1 MKDSQKLIIAKKIL
15 LGFDGLGQAEI
26 VEGQAIFVKNN
37 KINEIGPTSVLR
49 QKYKEIPEIGGE
61 NLFAMPGLVNA
72 HHHLGVTPFQLGA
85 QDHPL
90 ELWFAERLKMR
101 NVPPT
106 LDTLYSAFEM
116 ISSGVTTVQHLQ
128 SRAPG
133 NLASVLDQSNKIIA
147 AYKQIGMRA
156 SYSFALRD
164 QNRMIYDSDENCLA
178 LLPPKHRPT
187 LKKYFESFSLS
198 ISEQLEIFNILT
210 EQHAKNNLIEIQ
222 LAPSNLHWL
231 SDKALETISKV
242 AIDTGAKIHMHL
254 LETPYQAEYARRRI
268 GQSALEYIDKFG
280 LLGPQLTIGHGVW
293 MTEDDAD
300 LLAESGGCLCHNCSS
315 NLRLKSGKAD
325 LSSFLSKNIPIALGI
340 DEAGIN
346 DDRDML
352 QEMRLAYTLHRRPG
366 HSSLNPSAAEILRMA
381 TEHGAASTP
390 FSGKIGR
397 LEKGLFADI
406 LLLDLQSL
414 AFPYQDFDIPLLDI
428 IVRRAK
434 RKSVDTVIID
444 GNVVFNKGKF
454 TRVDEDTLLEE
465 ISKVLSRAK
474 TPEEVELRELSE
486 IIMPA
491 VKNFYSGWY

>member
-26 VEGQAIFVKNN
+26 VEGQAIFVENN

-49 QKYKEIPEIGGE
+49 QKYKEVPEIGGE

-254 LETPYQAEYARRRI
+254 LETPYQAEYARRRT

-280 LLGPQLTIGHGVW
+280 LLGPQLTIGHRVW

-366 HSSLNPSAAEILRMA
+366 HSSRNPSAAEILRMA

-406 LLLDLQSL
+406 LLLDLHSL

-428 IVRRAK
+428 IVKRAK

>member
-1 MKDSQKLIIAKKIL
+1 MNDSQKLIIAKKIL

-254 LETPYQAEYARRRI
+254 LETPYQAEYARRRT

-366 HSSLNPSAAEILRMA
+366 HSSRNPSAAEILRMA

>member
-1 MKDSQKLIIAKKIL
+1 MNDSQKLIIAKKIL

-37 KINEIGPTSVLR
+37 KINENGPTSVLR

-90 ELWFAERLKMR
+90 EIWFAERLKMR

-254 LETPYQAEYARRRI
+254 LETPYQAEYARRRT
-268 GQSALEYIDKFG
+268 GQSALKYIDKFG

>member
-1 MKDSQKLIIAKKIL
+1 MNDSQKLIIAKKIL

-254 LETPYQAEYARRRI
+254 LETPYQAEYARRRT
-268 GQSALEYIDKFG
+268 GQSALEYIQKFG

-406 LLLDLQSL
+406 LLLDLHSL

>member
-1 MKDSQKLIIAKKIL
+1 MNDSQKLIIAKKIL

-210 EQHAKNNLIEIQ
+210 EQHAKDNLIEIQ

-254 LETPYQAEYARRRI
+254 LETPYQAEYARRRT
-268 GQSALEYIDKFG
+268 GQSALEYIQKFG

-406 LLLDLQSL
+406 LLLDLHSL

-454 TRVDEDTLLEE
+454 TRVDEDALLEE

>member
-49 QKYKEIPEIGGE
+49 QKYKEIPKIGGE

-231 SDKALETISKV
+231 SDKALETISRV

-254 LETPYQAEYARRRI
+254 LETPYQAEYARRRT

-454 TRVDEDTLLEE
+454 TRVDKDTLLEE

>member
-1 MKDSQKLIIAKKIL
+1 MNDSQKLIIAKKIL

-254 LETPYQAEYARRRI
+254 LETPYQAEYARRRT
-268 GQSALEYIDKFG
+268 GQSALEYIQKFG

-352 QEMRLAYTLHRRPG
+352 QEIRLAYTLHRRPG
-366 HSSLNPSAAEILRMA
+366 HSSRNPSAAEILRMA

>member
-1 MKDSQKLIIAKKIL
+1 MNDSQKLIIAKKIL
-15 LGFDGLGQAEI
+15 LGFDGLGRAEI

-133 NLASVLDQSNKIIA
+133 NLTSVLDQSNKIIA

-231 SDKALETISKV
+231 SDKALETISEV
-242 AIDTGAKIHMHL
+242 AVDTGAKIHMHL
-254 LETPYQAEYARRRI
+254 LETPYQAEYARRRT
-268 GQSALEYIDKFG
+268 GQSALKYIDKFG

-293 MTEDDAD
+293 MTEDDVD
-300 LLAESGGCLCHNCSS
+300 LLAESGGCLCHNCS
-315 NLRLKSGKAD
+315 L
-325 LSSFLSKNIPIALGI
+325 
-340 DEAGIN
+340 
-346 DDRDML
+346 
-352 QEMRLAYTLHRRPG
+352 YCV
-366 HSSLNPSAAEILRMA
+366 
-381 TEHGAASTP
+381 
-390 FSGKIGR
+390 
-397 LEKGLFADI
+397 
-406 LLLDLQSL
+406 LLI
-414 AFPYQDFDIPLLDI
+414 Y
-428 IVRRAK
+428 
-434 RKSVDTVIID
+434 
-444 GNVVFNKGKF
+444 
-454 TRVDEDTLLEE
+454 
-465 ISKVLSRAK
+465 
-474 TPEEVELRELSE
+474 
-486 IIMPA
+486 
-491 VKNFYSGWY
+491 

>member
-254 LETPYQAEYARRRI
+254 LETPYQAEYARRRT

-454 TRVDEDTLLEE
+454 TRVDKDTLLEE

>member
-1 MKDSQKLIIAKKIL
+1 MNDSQKLIIAKKIL

-254 LETPYQAEYARRRI
+254 LETPYQAEYARRRT

-406 LLLDLQSL
+406 LLLDLHSL

>member
-1 MKDSQKLIIAKKIL
+1 MNDSQKLIIAKKIL

-49 QKYKEIPEIGGE
+49 QKYKEVPEIGGE

-231 SDKALETISKV
+231 SDKALETISKT

-254 LETPYQAEYARRRI
+254 LETPYQAEYARRRT

-366 HSSLNPSAAEILRMA
+366 HSSPNPSAAEILRMA

-428 IVRRAK
+428 IERRAK

>member
-1 MKDSQKLIIAKKIL
+1 MNDSQKLIIAKKIL
-15 LGFDGLGQAEI
+15 LGFDGLGRAEI
-26 VEGQAIFVKNN
+26 VEGHAIFVKNN

-254 LETPYQAEYARRRI
+254 LETPYQAEYARRRT

-315 NLRLKSGKAD
+315 NLRLKSGRAD
-325 LSSFLSKNIPIALGI
+325 LSSLLSKNIPIALGI

-454 TRVDEDTLLEE
+454 TRVDEDALLEE

>member
-1 MKDSQKLIIAKKIL
+1 MNDSQKLIIAKKIL
-15 LGFDGLGQAEI
+15 LGFDGLGRAEI

-147 AYKQIGMRA
+147 AYKKIGMRA

-178 LLPPKHRPT
+178 LLPPKHRPA

-254 LETPYQAEYARRRI
+254 LETPYQAEYARRRT
-268 GQSALEYIDKFG
+268 GQSALKYIDKFG

-293 MTEDDAD
+293 MTEDDVD
-300 LLAESGGCLCHNCSS
+300 LLAERGGCLCHNCSS

-406 LLLDLQSL
+406 LLLDLHSL

-434 RKSVDTVIID
+434 RKSVDMVIID

>member
-26 VEGQAIFVKNN
+26 VEGQAIFVENN

-254 LETPYQAEYARRRI
+254 LETPYQAEYARRRT
-268 GQSALEYIDKFG
+268 GQSALEYIQKFG

-325 LSSFLSKNIPIALGI
+325 LSSFISKNIPIALGI

-397 LEKGLFADI
+397 LGKGLFADI
-406 LLLDLQSL
+406 LLLDLHSL
-414 AFPYQDFDIPLLDI
+414 GFPYQDFDIPLLDI

-454 TRVDEDTLLEE
+454 TRVDEDALLEE

-474 TPEEVELRELSE
+474 TPQEVELRELSE

>member
-1 MKDSQKLIIAKKIL
+1 MNDSQKLIVAKKIL

-133 NLASVLDQSNKIIA
+133 NLTSVLDQSNKIIA

-210 EQHAKNNLIEIQ
+210 EQHAENNLIEIQ

-231 SDKALETISKV
+231 SDKALETISRV

-254 LETPYQAEYARRRI
+254 LETPYQAEYARRRT

-406 LLLDLQSL
+406 LLLDLHSL

-454 TRVDEDTLLEE
+454 TRVDKDTLLEE

>member
-1 MKDSQKLIIAKKIL
+1 MNDSQKLIIAKKIL

-254 LETPYQAEYARRRI
+254 LETPYQAEYARRRT
-268 GQSALEYIDKFG
+268 GQSALKYIDKFG

-293 MTEDDAD
+293 MTEDDVD
-300 LLAESGGCLCHNCSS
+300 LLAERGGCLCHNCSS

-406 LLLDLQSL
+406 LLLDLHSL

>member
-1 MKDSQKLIIAKKIL
+1 MNDSQKLIIAKKIL
-15 LGFDGLGQAEI
+15 LGFDGLGRAEI
-26 VEGQAIFVKNN
+26 VEGQAIVVKNN
-37 KINEIGPTSVLR
+37 KVNEIGPTSVLR

-133 NLASVLDQSNKIIA
+133 NLTSVLDQSNKIIA

-254 LETPYQAEYARRRI
+254 LETPYQAEYARRRT
-268 GQSALEYIDKFG
+268 GQSALKYIDKFG

-325 LSSFLSKNIPIALGI
+325 LASFLSKNIPIALGI

-406 LLLDLQSL
+406 LLLDLNSL
-414 AFPYQDFDIPLLDI
+414 AFPYQDFDIPLPDI

>member
-1 MKDSQKLIIAKKIL
+1 MNDSQKLIIAKKIL

-231 SDKALETISKV
+231 SDKALETISRV

-254 LETPYQAEYARRRI
+254 LETPYQAEYARRRT

-406 LLLDLQSL
+406 LLLDLHSL

>member
-49 QKYKEIPEIGGE
+49 QKYKEVPEIGGE

-231 SDKALETISKV
+231 SDKALDTISKA

-254 LETPYQAEYARRRI
+254 LETPYQAEYARRRT

-454 TRVDEDTLLEE
+454 TRVDEDALLEE